1 MGYEKD
7 EETRKK
13 LVALGHTWGEED
25 SLRKVLE

>member
-13 LVALGHTWGEED
+13 LVALGHTWGEENT
-25 SLRKVLE
+25 LRKVLE